1 MFNIL
6 RRRELEDSLRSLCQI
21 MTGTQSSTARH
32 RRISRCGLPLVDGY
46 ATQRNP
52 EAFRFE
58 FKNQINIMKKRK
70 HPVVYRSVLRARGG
84 GDAS

>member
-21 MTGTQSSTARH
+21 IDMKPNPVPLVT
-32 RRISRCGLPLVDGY
+32 RRISRCGTFPLADGY

-58 FKNQINIMKKRK
+58 SKIK
-70 HPVVYRSVLRARGG
+70 
-84 GDAS
+84 